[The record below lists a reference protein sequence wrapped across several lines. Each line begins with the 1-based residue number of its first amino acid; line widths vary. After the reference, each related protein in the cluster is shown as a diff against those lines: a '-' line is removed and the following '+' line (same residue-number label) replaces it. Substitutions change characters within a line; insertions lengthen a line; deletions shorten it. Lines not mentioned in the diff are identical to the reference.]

1 MIKKFKVT
9 SGPSVEEFAAAF
21 FNRKEVSI
29 ATDRGTYT
37 GKMLEMKYESEK
49 HISLEIR
56 PINGPKLVVVYDTTS
71 KKFDYGYIDEQG
83 PR

>member
-1 MIKKFKVT
+1 MIKKFKVA
-9 SGPSVEEFAAAF
+9 SGPSTEEFAAAF
-21 FNRKEVSI
+21 LNRKEVSV

-37 GKMLEMKYESEK
+37 GKMLEMKWESEK

-56 PINGPKLVVVYDTTS
+56 PINGPKLVVVYDTIG